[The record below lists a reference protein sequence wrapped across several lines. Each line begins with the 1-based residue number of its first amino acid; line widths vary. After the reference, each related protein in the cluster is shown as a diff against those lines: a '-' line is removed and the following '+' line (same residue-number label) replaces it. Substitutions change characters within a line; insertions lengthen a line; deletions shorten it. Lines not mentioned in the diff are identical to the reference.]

1 MSLPYT
7 LVPYAYLSF
16 LLGNVGKR
24 IVKVLKMQVKTVLT
38 NVHIFQT
45 LKLKISQKKYYYQA
59 KNSIKMDFNFFE
71 SCQKI

>member
-45 LKLKISQKKYYYQA
+45 LKLKISQKK
-59 KNSIKMDFNFFE
+59 KV
-71 SCQKI
+71 QKIVLKKLL